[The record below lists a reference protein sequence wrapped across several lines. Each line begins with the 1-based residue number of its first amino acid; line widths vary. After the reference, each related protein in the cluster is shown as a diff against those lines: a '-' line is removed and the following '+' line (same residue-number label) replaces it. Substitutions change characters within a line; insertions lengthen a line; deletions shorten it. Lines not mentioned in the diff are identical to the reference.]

1 MAHGPFRLHRD
12 VVRRLS
18 HDDMQ
23 HSQWLN
29 RVPIFVQGE
38 KQQGSSPNFQRRPA
52 ISSVR
57 QKRSSNWFHGMLF
70 RLLEIEG
77 FPQYVQFLSALAS
90 SIESKISFVET
101 VVCHQ
106 KLRCEGITATYS
118 EGETNSISK
127 MMKCSIVPKC
137 YYYSTT
143 ECGFG
148 QTFWTSDKRWREVRD
163 SCKKASGN
171 GCISLERTKRT
182 DRKLA

>member
-1 MAHGPFRLHRD
+1 MTSSGEIAIK
-12 VVRRLS
+12 RRNICRYK
-18 HDDMQ
+18 
-23 HSQWLN
+23 HSPWLN

-57 QKRSSNWFHGMLF
+57 QKRSSNWFHGMLS

-118 EGETNSISK
+118 EGETISW
-127 MMKCSIVPKC
+127 MMKCSTDHIRS
-137 YYYSTT
+137 YFSTL
-143 ECGFG
+143 ECGLG
-148 QTFWTSDKRWREVRD
+148 QAFWTSDKRWREVRD
-163 SCKKASGN
+163 SSEKASRN
-171 GCISLERTKRT
+171 GCISPERTKRPN
-182 DRKLA
+182 RKLA